1 MAIPGLSLP
10 DPTTIEPSAPVIDR
24 IQRYQLAA
32 ETEYRFE
39 SSFLSPLT
47 IRLLSG
53 TAELFGTELAPGVTY
68 TFRGQKAAVYTW
80 YGCELEVVGNPE
92 ADYVAEE
99 TPMMQVANV
108 HFALEDL
115 RSDASDAGGQGP
127 RIMVVGPENAGKTSL
142 VKTMTAYALK
152 AGRQP
157 VVVNL
162 DPRQGLL
169 SMPGSLSATT
179 MTTLLDIEEG
189 WGSSPISGP
198 SALPVKMPLCYHYGC
213 QNPEDNEKLFKPLV
227 SRLALA
233 IKGRIGNDPDPKRS
247 GCLID
252 TPGSLSSGRPG
263 GYDLIEHIAL
273 ELAGTVP

>member
-1 MAIPGLSLP
+1 
-10 DPTTIEPSAPVIDR
+10 V
-24 IQRYQLAA
+24 
-32 ETEYRFE
+32 
-39 SSFLSPLT
+39 
-47 IRLLSG
+47 
-53 TAELFGTELAPGVTY
+53 Y
-68 TFRGQKAAVYTW
+68 TFRGTKAAIFTW
-80 YGCELEVVGNPE
+80 YGCELEIVGAPE

-115 RSDASDAGGQGP
+115 RSDASETGGQGP
-127 RIMVVGPENAGKTSL
+127 RVMVVGPDNAGKTSL
-142 VKTMTAYALK
+142 IKTLTAYALK
-152 AGRQP
+152 GGRQP

-162 DPRQGLL
+162 DPKQGLL

-198 SALPVKMPLCYHYGC
+198 SALPVKTPVCYHYGC

-233 IKGRIGNDPDPKRS
+233 ITSRIGHDPDPKIS

-263 GYDLIEHIAL
+263 GYELIEHIAS
-273 ELAGTVP
+273 ELSGMAFIVDVECQH